1 VHESQNAFAGGRLAL
16 EVKVK
21 SYRIVQNI
29 YVSMRTHQQKILA
42 RVALDVPIAPW
53 FDYEVPPELAHQ
65 LQPFDCLLVP
75 WGKGRKVGLFLEYV
89 QDSELAPEKLKVI
102 LSRLDQAPSF
112 PKSWQE
118 LVRFAA
124 RYYQRSLGEIALPT
138 LPKPLRLPPKPMEKQ
153 SVFERVQ
160 KRIDKASCLLPPPVP
175 HQTTDLENDGV
186 GVENNPQD
194 VRALTTAQQK
204 ALATLCESETG
215 LFQAFLLFGV
225 TGSGKTE
232 LYLRWIEHLLI
243 QNPRAQ
249 VLLLIPEIA
258 LTPRLLQL
266 IRLYFPEESIAVL
279 HSELAD
285 LERAAAWTM
294 AARGESRI
302 VIGTRLSV
310 FTPLPGLAGI
320 VVDEEHDPSFKQPDA
335 AFYSA
340 RDLALVLAS
349 VAKVPIVL
357 GSATPSLESWQAA
370 QNGRYKL
377 LELKERATGASL
389 PNIILVKPAAKEAAS
404 LGFSTASAEAIDQ
417 CLARGQQAL
426 VFLNRRG
433 YAPVLYCMHC
443 GWLSQCDACSAY
455 RVLHKLKSGY
465 RLICHH
471 CSQEQRV
478 PRQCP
483 GCGAAHLEPLG
494 QGTQGL
500 EQSLKIRFPAA
511 RLRRVDRDVAK
522 RKGAVEEILQEVHAG
537 DADLLVGTQMLAKGH
552 DFQNLNLVVVL
563 DCDGALY
570 SGDFR
575 ARERLFATLMQVSGR
590 AGRIKP
596 SPNTPRG
603 TVLIETRFADDP
615 LFKALIAQDYVS
627 FATQELSERQ
637 QVAFPPFQYHALLR
651 VRALAMPEAL
661 AWLAAAKQGA
671 NALIDAAKNNGEA
684 SAQQTITLHDPVPMP
699 LAKLAHYSRAQLLIE
714 SRSRKV
720 LQAFVRDWLELIRT
734 HTPPAKR
741 DLSWQLEV
749 DPIEI

>member
-1 VHESQNAFAGGRLAL
+1 MHPHP
-16 EVKVK
+16 
-21 SYRIVQNI
+21 
-29 YVSMRTHQQKILA
+29 TKILA

-53 FDYEVPPELAHQ
+53 FDYEVPEALAEN
-65 LQPFDCLLVP
+65 LKPFDCLLVP
-75 WGKGRKVGLFLEYV
+75 WGQGRKVGLFLEYISE
-89 QDSELAPEKLKVI
+89 SELEPEKLKLI
-102 LSRLDQAPSF
+102 LTRLDQAPVF

-124 RYYQRSLGEIALPT
+124 RYYQRSLGDIALPT
-138 LPKPLRLPPKPMEKQ
+138 LPKTLRLPPNPKEKK
-153 SVFERVQ
+153 SAFERVQ
-160 KRIDKASCLLPPPVP
+160 ARIDKGAERAARTEQKLQASATSSHARSWETPSAPRILTLP
-175 HQTTDLENDGV
+175 
-186 GVENNPQD
+186 
-194 VRALTTAQQK
+194 QQK
-204 ALATLCESETG
+204 ALAALCVTPHG
-215 LFQAFLLFGV
+215 QYHAFLLFGV

-232 LYLRWIEHLLI
+232 LYLRWIEHLLG
-243 QNPRAQ
+243 QSNSAQ
-249 VLLLIPEIA
+249 ALLLVPEIS
-258 LTPRLLQL
+258 LTPRLLGL
-266 IRLYFPEESIAVL
+266 IRSHFPQERIAVL

-285 LERAAAWTM
+285 LERAASWMM
-294 AARGESRI
+294 AARGEARI

-340 RDLALVLAS
+340 RDMALVLAS
-349 VAKVPIVL
+349 LAKVPIVL

-370 QNGRYKL
+370 QSGRYVL
-377 LELKERATGASL
+377 LELGERATGAAL
-389 PNIILVKPAAKEAAS
+389 PNIILVKPEAKEAAS
-404 LGFSTASAEAIDQ
+404 LGFSKASAAAIDQ

-426 VFLNRRG
+426 VYLNRRG

-443 GWLSQCDACSAY
+443 GWLSQCNACSAY

-465 RLICHH
+465 KLICHH
-471 CSQEQRV
+471 CSQEQKV

-483 GCGAAHLEPLG
+483 GCGASHLEPLG

-500 EQSLKIRFPAA
+500 EQSLKTRFPAA

-537 DADLLVGTQMLAKGH
+537 EADLLVGTQMLAKGH

-575 ARERLFATLMQVSGR
+575 ARERLFASLMQVSGR
-590 AGRIKP
+590 AGRVKP

-603 TVLIETRFADDP
+603 TVLIETRFAEDP

-627 FATQELSERQ
+627 FARQELSERQ
-637 QVAFPPFQYHALLR
+637 QVAFPPYQYQALLR
-651 VRALAMPEAL
+651 VRALGMPQAL
-661 AWLAAAKQGA
+661 AWLAAAKLAAPQMIGDQ
-671 NALIDAAKNNGEA
+671 DAQHQDADKLA
-684 SAQQTITLHDPVPMP
+684 ITIHDPVPMP
-699 LAKLAHYSRAQLLIE
+699 LAKLAHYSRAQLLVE
-714 SRSRKV
+714 SRSRKA
-720 LQAFVRDWLELIRT
+720 LQAFLREWLEVIRS

-749 DPIEI
+749 DPLEI

>member
-1 VHESQNAFAGGRLAL
+1 
-16 EVKVK
+16 
-21 SYRIVQNI
+21 
-29 YVSMRTHQQKILA
+29 MRPHPNKILA

-53 FDYEVPPELAHQ
+53 FDYEVPAALAEN
-65 LQPFDCLLVP
+65 LKPFDCLLVP
-75 WGKGRKVGLFLEYV
+75 WGQGRKVGLFLEYISE
-89 QDSELAPEKLKVI
+89 SELEPEKLKLI
-102 LSRLDQAPSF
+102 LTRLDQAPVF

-124 RYYQRSLGEIALPT
+124 RYYQRSLGDIALPT
-138 LPKPLRLPPKPMEKQ
+138 LPKTLRLPPNPKEKK
-153 SVFERVQ
+153 SAFERVQ
-160 KRIDKASCLLPPPVP
+160 ARIDKGAERAAGTEQKLQASVTSSHARSWETPSAPRIL
-175 HQTTDLENDGV
+175 TF
-186 GVENNPQD
+186 PQ
-194 VRALTTAQQK
+194 RN
-204 ALATLCESETG
+204 ALAALCATPPG
-215 LFQAFLLFGV
+215 QYQAFLLFGV

-232 LYLRWIEHLLI
+232 LYLRWIEHLLG
-243 QNPRAQ
+243 QSNSAQ
-249 VLLLIPEIA
+249 ALLLVPEIS
-258 LTPRLLQL
+258 LTPRLLGL
-266 IRLYFPEESIAVL
+266 IRSHFPLERIAVL

-285 LERAAAWTM
+285 LERAASWMM
-294 AARGESRI
+294 AARGEARI

-370 QNGRYKL
+370 QSGRYVL
-377 LELKERATGASL
+377 LELGERATGAAL
-389 PNIILVKPAAKEAAS
+389 PNIILVKPEAKEAAS
-404 LGFSTASAEAIDQ
+404 LGFSKASAEAIDQ

-426 VFLNRRG
+426 VYLNRRG

-443 GWLSQCDACSAY
+443 GWLSQCNACSAY

-465 RLICHH
+465 KLICHH
-471 CSQEQRV
+471 CSQEQKV

-483 GCGAAHLEPLG
+483 GCGASHLEPLG

-500 EQSLKIRFPAA
+500 EQTLKARFPAA

-537 DADLLVGTQMLAKGH
+537 EADLLVGTQMLAKGH

-575 ARERLFATLMQVSGR
+575 ARERLFASLMQVSGR
-590 AGRIKP
+590 AGRVKP

-603 TVLIETRFADDP
+603 TVLIETRFAEDP
-615 LFKALIAQDYVS
+615 LFKALIDQDYMS
-627 FATQELSERQ
+627 FARQELGERE
-637 QVAFPPFQYHALLR
+637 QVAFPPFQYQALLR
-651 VRALAMPEAL
+651 VRALGMPQAL
-661 AWLAAAKQGA
+661 AWLADAKLAARQMIGDQ
-671 NALIDAAKNNGEA
+671 DAQHPDADQFA
-684 SAQQTITLHDPVPMP
+684 ITIHDPVPMP
-699 LAKLAHYSRAQLLIE
+699 LAKLAHYSRAQLLVE
-714 SRSRKV
+714 SRSRKA
-720 LQAFVRDWLELIRT
+720 LQAFLREWLEVIRS

-749 DPIEI
+749 DPLEI

>member
-1 VHESQNAFAGGRLAL
+1 M
-16 EVKVK
+16 
-21 SYRIVQNI
+21 Y
-29 YVSMRTHQQKILA
+29 THSTKILA

-53 FDYEVPPELAHQ
+53 FDYEVPAALAEN
-65 LQPFDCLLVP
+65 LKPFDCLLVP
-75 WGKGRKVGLFLEYV
+75 WGRGRKVGLFLEYIS
-89 QDSELAPEKLKVI
+89 QSELEPEKLKLI
-102 LSRLDQAPSF
+102 LSRLEQVPTF
-112 PKSWQE
+112 PKSWQK

-124 RYYQRSLGEIALPT
+124 RYYQRSVGDIALPT
-138 LPKPLRLPPKPMEKQ
+138 LPKTLRLPPNPKEKK
-153 SVFERVQ
+153 SWFERVQ
-160 KRIDKASCLLPPPVP
+160 ARIDKGLERRVSVAAQPQAPTTSLDSLASEIPVSP
-175 HQTTDLENDGV
+175 RE
-186 GVENNPQD
+186 
-194 VRALTTAQQK
+194 LTAPQQK
-204 ALATLCESETG
+204 ALAALCATPRG
-215 LFQAFLLFGV
+215 QYQAFLLFGV

-232 LYLRWIEHLLI
+232 LYLRWIEHLL
-243 QNPRAQ
+243 AQ
-249 VLLLIPEIA
+249 SSSAQALLLVPEIS
-258 LTPRLLQL
+258 LTPRLLSL
-266 IRLYFPEESIAVL
+266 IRAYFPKEVIAVL

-285 LERAAAWTM
+285 LERAASWMM
-294 AARGESRI
+294 AARGNARI

-357 GSATPSLESWQAA
+357 GSATPALESWQAA
-370 QNGRYKL
+370 QTGRYVL
-377 LELKERATGASL
+377 LELHERATGAAL
-389 PNIILVKPAAKEAAS
+389 PNIILVKPQAKEAAS
-404 LGFSTASAEAIDQ
+404 LGFSRVSAEAIDQ
-417 CLARGQQAL
+417 CLLRGQQAL
-426 VFLNRRG
+426 VYLNRRG

-443 GWLSQCDACSAY
+443 GWLSQCNACSAY

-465 RLICHH
+465 KLICHH
-471 CSQEQRV
+471 CSQEQKV

-483 GCGAAHLEPLG
+483 GCGASHLEPLG

-500 EQSLKIRFPAA
+500 EQTLKTRFPSA

-537 DADLLVGTQMLAKGH
+537 EADLLVGTQMLAKGH

-575 ARERLFATLMQVSGR
+575 ARERLFASLMQVSGR
-590 AGRIKP
+590 AGRVKP
-596 SPNTPRG
+596 NPNTPRG
-603 TVLIETRFADDP
+603 TVLIETRFAEDP

-627 FATQELSERQ
+627 FASQELSERQ
-637 QVAFPPFQYHALLR
+637 QVAFPPYQYQALLR
-651 VRALAMPEAL
+651 VRALGMPQAL
-661 AWLAAAKQGA
+661 AWLAAAKQSAFQWIGDHSTQSE
-671 NALIDAAKNNGEA
+671 DAGKLDI
-684 SAQQTITLHDPVPMP
+684 TIHDPVPMP
-699 LAKLAHYSRAQLLIE
+699 LAKLAHFSRAQLLVE

-720 LQAFVRDWLELIRT
+720 LQTFLREWLEIIRS

-749 DPIEI
+749 DPLEI

>member
-1 VHESQNAFAGGRLAL
+1 
-16 EVKVK
+16 
-21 SYRIVQNI
+21 
-29 YVSMRTHQQKILA
+29 MRTHSKKILA

-53 FDYEVPPELAHQ
+53 FDYEVPPDLAEN
-65 LQPFDCLLVP
+65 LKAFDCLLVP
-75 WGKGRKVGLFLEYV
+75 WGRGRKVGLFLEYILE
-89 QDSELAPEKLKVI
+89 SELEPEKLKCI
-102 LSRLDQAPSF
+102 IAKLDQAPNF
-112 PKSWQE
+112 PRSWQE
-118 LVRFAA
+118 LVRFSA
-124 RYYQRSLGEIALPT
+124 RYYQRSLGDIALPT
-138 LPKPLRLPPKPMEKQ
+138 LPKTLRIPPNLKERK
-153 SVFERVQ
+153 SAFERVQ
-160 KRIDKASCLLPPPVP
+160 ARIDKGVAQPSRLYRSTSNETLKPLTSPVTALPPRVLT
-175 HQTTDLENDGV
+175 Q
-186 GVENNPQD
+186 PQQD
-194 VRALTTAQQK
+194 ALT
-204 ALATLCESETG
+204 ALCASPSDLYK
-215 LFQAFLLFGV
+215 AFLLFGV

-232 LYLRWIEHLLI
+232 LYLRWIEHLL
-243 QNPRAQ
+243 AQ
-249 VLLLIPEIA
+249 SPSAQALILVPEIA
-258 LTPRLLQL
+258 LTPRLLNL
-266 IRLYFPEESIAVL
+266 IREHFPAERIAVL

-285 LERAAAWTM
+285 LERAASWM
-294 AARGESRI
+294 LAARGESRI

-310 FTPLPGLAGI
+310 FTPLPFLAGI

-340 RDLALVLAS
+340 RDLALMLALI
-349 VAKVPIVL
+349 AKVPIVL

-370 QNGRYKL
+370 QSGRYQL
-377 LELKERATGASL
+377 LELSERATGAAL
-389 PNIILVKPAAKEAAS
+389 PNIILVKPETKEAAS
-404 LGFSTASAEAIDQ
+404 TGFSKASAEAIEQ

-465 RLICHH
+465 KLICHH
-471 CSQEQRV
+471 CSQEQKV

-483 GCGAAHLEPLG
+483 GCGASHLEPLG

-500 EQSLKIRFPAA
+500 EQTLKARFPLA

-537 DADLLVGTQMLAKGH
+537 EADLLVGTQMLAKGH

-603 TVLIETRFADDP
+603 TVLIETRFAEDP

-627 FATQELSERQ
+627 FARQELSERE
-637 QVAFPPFQYHALLR
+637 QVAFPPFQFQALLR
-651 VRALAMPEAL
+651 VRALGMPQAL
-661 AWLAAAKQGA
+661 AWLGAAKQ
-671 NALIDAAKNNGEA
+671 NAPILAESISERAETQNQVEI
-684 SAQQTITLHDPVPMP
+684 TIHDPVPMP
-699 LAKLAHYSRAQLLIE
+699 LAKLAHYSRAQLLVE
-714 SRSRKV
+714 SRSRKA
-720 LQAFVRDWLELIRT
+720 LQAFLRDWLDIIRT
-734 HTPPAKR
+734 TSSSAHR

>member
-1 VHESQNAFAGGRLAL
+1 MHPHP
-16 EVKVK
+16 
-21 SYRIVQNI
+21 
-29 YVSMRTHQQKILA
+29 TKILA

-53 FDYEVPPELAHQ
+53 FDYEVPPDLAEN
-65 LQPFDCLLVP
+65 LKPFDCLLVP
-75 WGKGRKVGLFLEYV
+75 WGQGRKVGLFLEYI
-89 QDSELAPEKLKVI
+89 SESDLEPEKLKPI
-102 LSRLDQAPSF
+102 LSRFDQVPGF

-124 RYYQRSLGEIALPT
+124 RYYQRSLGDIALPT
-138 LPKPLRLPPKPMEKQ
+138 LPKTLRLPPSPKEKK
-153 SVFERVQ
+153 SAFERVQ
-160 KRIDKASCLLPPPVP
+160 ARI
-175 HQTTDLENDGV
+175 ER
-186 GVENNPQD
+186 GVE
-194 VRALTTAQQK
+194 RAANAAGQLQSSSTSPKDLASQTRCAPRVLTPAQQK
-204 ALATLCESETG
+204 ALAALCANPQG
-215 LFQAFLLFGV
+215 QYQAFLLFGV

-232 LYLRWIEHLLI
+232 LYLRWIEHLLT
-243 QNPRAQ
+243 QNSSAQ
-249 VLLLIPEIA
+249 VLLLVPEIS
-258 LTPRLLQL
+258 LTPRLLSL
-266 IRLYFPEESIAVL
+266 ICRHFPSEKIAVL

-285 LERAAAWTM
+285 LERAASWMM

-310 FTPLPGLAGI
+310 FTPLPGLSGI

-370 QNGRYKL
+370 KSGRYTL
-377 LELKERATGASL
+377 LELSERATGAAL
-389 PNIILVKPAAKEAAS
+389 PNIILVKPEAKEAAS
-404 LGFSTASAEAIDQ
+404 LGFSKTSAEAIDQ
-417 CLARGQQAL
+417 CLSRGQQAL
-426 VFLNRRG
+426 VYLNRRG

-443 GWLSQCDACSAY
+443 GWLSQCNACSAY

-465 RLICHH
+465 KLICHH
-471 CSQEQRV
+471 CSQEQKV

-483 GCGAAHLEPLG
+483 GCGASHLEPLG

-500 EQSLKIRFPAA
+500 EQTLKTRFPSA

-537 DADLLVGTQMLAKGH
+537 EADLLVGTQMLAKGH

-575 ARERLFATLMQVSGR
+575 ARERLFASLMQVSGR
-590 AGRIKP
+590 AGRVKP

-603 TVLIETRFADDP
+603 TVLIETRFAEDP

-627 FATQELSERQ
+627 FASQELSERQ
-637 QVAFPPFQYHALLR
+637 QVAFPPYQYQALLR
-651 VRALAMPEAL
+651 VRALGMPQAL
-661 AWLAAAKQGA
+661 AWLAAAKHVAQP
-671 NALIDAAKNNGEA
+671 LIGSSRGQNSGIDTLDI
-684 SAQQTITLHDPVPMP
+684 TIHDPVPMP
-699 LAKLAHYSRAQLLIE
+699 LAKLAHFSRAQLLVE
-714 SRSRKV
+714 SRSRKA
-720 LQAFVRDWLELIRT
+720 LQAFLREWLEMIRS
-734 HTPPAKR
+734 HTPAAKR

-749 DPIEI
+749 DPLEI